1 MLELRSLK
9 YGAVIETPTS
19 FKAAASLTT
28 RIPKCP
34 TCQGHVESKGRAAPM
49 EVWDTPMGG
58 KHVRYEFT
66 ARLYR
71 CSTPGC
77 KAFTDRGP
85 DIHPKHGLSWRLW
98 HCIQRMA
105 LKRSIKDIERLTG
118 ATPEQIAPVIDE
130 LIKRLAKHTFET
142 PRMSAIHVRAY
153 VPVASRSPRQVAP
166 PTDRRLEQLLAPPA
180 FDRRESHTYPSDW
193 GNC

>member
-9 YGAVIETPTS
+9 YEAITETPTS
-19 FKAAASLTT
+19 FEAAASLNT

-34 TCQGHVESKGRAAPM
+34 TCQGKVESKGRAAPM

-71 CSTPGC
+71 CSTTGC
-77 KAFTDRGP
+77 KSFTDRGP

-98 HCIQRMA
+98 HDIQRMA
-105 LKRSIKDIERLTG
+105 LKRSIKDIARLTG
-118 ATPEQIAPVIDE
+118 ATPEQITPAIDE
-130 LIKRLAKHTFET
+130 LIERLAKHRFET
-142 PRMSAIHVRAY
+142 PRI
-153 VPVASRSPRQVAP
+153 VAVDDIRFGKKRRFTVIYNAENGYPLSIVEKLDAKGVGARLHDVIDP
-166 PTDRRLEQLLAPPA
+166 PT
-180 FDRRESHTYPSDW
+180 
-193 GNC
+193 